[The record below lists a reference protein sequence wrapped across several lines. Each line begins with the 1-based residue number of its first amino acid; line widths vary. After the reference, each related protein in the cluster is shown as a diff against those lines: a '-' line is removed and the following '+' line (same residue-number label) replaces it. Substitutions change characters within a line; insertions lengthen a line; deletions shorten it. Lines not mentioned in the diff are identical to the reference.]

1 MKPSLIALLPLL
13 IAQSVEK
20 PVKSEEQ
27 KQPFSLKLDQETYLT
42 DTFGVA
48 NPNTIITSKPGDTV
62 RIYFTD
68 GTYFTAI
75 VKETTMHEQGIFKVF
90 GEMTSPTNTG
100 FGFVLTKDGTFAGAI
115 VQRSQNIVH
124 QLLFDETMK
133 GYVFKYVKPPKVGS

>member
-20 PVKSEEQ
+20 PIISEEQ

-42 DTFGVA
+42 DTNGLA
-48 NPNTIITSKPGDTV
+48 NPNTIIASKPGDTV

-75 VKETTMHEQGIFKVF
+75 VKETTMHEQGIFKIF
-90 GEMTSPTNTG
+90 GEMTKPANTG
-100 FGFVLTKDGTFAGAI
+100 FGFVLTRDGTFAGAI
-115 VQRSQNIVH
+115 VQRTGNIVH
-124 QLLFDETMK
+124 QLMFDESAN
-133 GYVFKYVKPPKVGS
+133 GYIFKYVKPPKVGS